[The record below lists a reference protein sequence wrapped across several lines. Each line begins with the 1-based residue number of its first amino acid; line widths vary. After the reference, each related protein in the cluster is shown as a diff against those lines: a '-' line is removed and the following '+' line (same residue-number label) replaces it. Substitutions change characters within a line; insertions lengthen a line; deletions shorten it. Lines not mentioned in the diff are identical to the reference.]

1 MQNAERDAMTAVIV
15 AAITG
20 RPNNQATVLLV
31 QMASQKAAR
40 DRAYLDDMR
49 RG

>member
-1 MQNAERDAMTAVIV
+1 MQNAERDAKT
-15 AAITG
+15 AAIFEVFMTTQ
-20 RPNNQATVLLV
+20 RRDTLAMLLGLV
-31 QMASQKAAR
+31 DTKAAR